1 VEHLRP
7 TGPTDAPMVPENA
20 AMTFTVGFNQF
31 DSLSESLS
39 LRDWSKPGICSRSK
53 AITASGELQVS
64 NLGSS
69 GLEVRSF
76 PVLFL

>member
-1 VEHLRP
+1 VRP
-7 TGPTDAPMVPENA
+7 TGPTDSLIVPENA
-20 AMTFTVGFNQF
+20 SMTFTVGFNQF
-31 DSLSESLS
+31 DSLPESLS

-64 NLGSS
+64 SLGSS
-69 GLEVRSF
+69 GFEVRSF